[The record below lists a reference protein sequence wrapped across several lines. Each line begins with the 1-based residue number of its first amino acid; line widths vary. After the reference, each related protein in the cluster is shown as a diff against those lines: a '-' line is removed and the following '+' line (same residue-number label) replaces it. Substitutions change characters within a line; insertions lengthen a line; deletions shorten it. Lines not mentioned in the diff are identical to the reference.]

1 MDEIKAANRFSMRDW
16 LTLALGV
23 ALALLWREVF
33 SLANLTYGLPALG
46 ACVFTFA
53 AWAAVLLVL
62 GARAKWTR
70 ANIFLAVVINLL
82 ALSCAFQWSEEIR
95 FVSFLVIFCGSVM
108 GFLSLAGTEYHGV
121 TEPGAIKEAALDFFR
136 GVFVNWGRPFR
147 AVYALAPENKRALGG
162 VLLGLVIALPL
173 LAVVLFGMGFAD
185 AIFDIYVF
193 QAITSFFADLG
204 RGTLLLRTLSITF
217 WSLVFFSSLYFLRHE
232 PGRKEPLVRM
242 NPLPVSALLT
252 VEALLTA
259 VCALFAVFQFKYLFG
274 GAETAEMAGGWAE
287 YARSGFFS
295 LIGVAAIVMATALA
309 CSRAGRESVL
319 GRVLTLALVLLTFVM
334 LASAAY
340 RLYLYVLAYGLSVMR
355 LMAAWAMLATGVCL
369 VLVAVKSLRA
379 GFRFWPWAAGII
391 LAMWVCFAFLPAGK
405 IVSHYNVDAYID
417 GRLDQI
423 DATYLYTLGPDSLDA
438 LRKLRESG
446 LEWNQEGWPD
456 GHLDTPLI
464 RNLAD
469 KQSIPWARIVLG

>member
-1 MDEIKAANRFSMRDW
+1 MRDW

-193 QAITSFFADLG
+193 QAIQAINSFFADLG
-204 RGTLLLRTLSITF
+204 LGTLLLRTLSITF

-232 PGRKEPLVRM
+232 PGRTEPLVRM

-259 VCALFAVFQFKYLFG
+259 VCALFAVF
-274 GAETAEMAGGWAE
+274 
-287 YARSGFFS
+287 SSNIFS
-295 LIGVAAIVMATALA
+295 VEPRLRRWPA
-309 CSRAGRESVL
+309 AGRNTRAAASSLLWAWPQSLRPRRSPVL
-319 GRVLTLALVLLTFVM
+319 GRGAR
-334 LASAAY
+334 AS
-340 RLYLYVLAYGLSVMR
+340 
-355 LMAAWAMLATGVCL
+355 WAVC
-369 VLVAVKSLRA
+369 
-379 GFRFWPWAAGII
+379 
-391 LAMWVCFAFLPAGK
+391 
-405 IVSHYNVDAYID
+405 
-417 GRLDQI
+417 
-423 DATYLYTLGPDSLDA
+423 
-438 LRKLRESG
+438 
-446 LEWNQEGWPD
+446 
-456 GHLDTPLI
+456 
-464 RNLAD
+464 
-469 KQSIPWARIVLG
+469 